1 MGAGAFG
8 GGGLL
13 GDSYADPYVTL
24 GGMYSFDRL
33 GGWATDLDKDRLD
46 IDVQSRLHG
55 WKSFDDLVRE
65 SLQSGKVGRNMP
77 NVYDPNRIVDP
88 NMSTTVDPNHDLKS
102 NYSGSTF
109 MSVGGGA
116 GSGGG
121 HPDFGM
127 DAPNFGDID
136 AAISGAGIST
146 HGKLGNA
153 MITPGHIGA
162 LVQGPDY
169 PGLTPGQW
177 EHESWSPYGTDWG
190 GYLGAPVT
198 NEQRGNRATIEP
210 IGAWNYI
217 DPRQQAIGKHFGI
230 DNPQDATQEDID
242 ALMDEVLGNSSQQS
256 LPDQSV
262 TYNNV
267 VARSLRE
274 ATAQKKTAA
283 RARAK
288 ALAKETARLKAKE
301 AHRAQVLKDRAAKK
315 AKEAT
320 NYEPISGLTP
330 TPPTKLPPMVI
341 DDPSGPTTH
350 EINVAKRERTKTRLA
365 TARGK
370 TKAHLANLRKKGVS
384 AKTMTKARSKAK
396 ARYAKIK
403 GR

>member
-1 MGAGAFG
+1 
-8 GGGLL
+8 
-13 GDSYADPYVTL
+13 
-24 GGMYSFDRL
+24 
-33 GGWATDLDKDRLD
+33 
-46 IDVQSRLHG
+46 
-55 WKSFDDLVRE
+55 
-65 SLQSGKVGRNMP
+65 
-77 NVYDPNRIVDP
+77 
-88 NMSTTVDPNHDLKS
+88 
-102 NYSGSTF
+102 
-109 MSVGGGA
+109 
-116 GSGGG
+116 
-121 HPDFGM
+121 
-127 DAPNFGDID
+127 
-136 AAISGAGIST
+136 
-146 HGKLGNA
+146 
-153 MITPGHIGA
+153 
-162 LVQGPDY
+162 
-169 PGLTPGQW
+169 
-177 EHESWSPYGTDWG
+177 
-190 GYLGAPVT
+190 
-198 NEQRGNRATIEP
+198 
-210 IGAWNYI
+210 
-217 DPRQQAIGKHFGI
+217 
-230 DNPQDATQEDID
+230 
-242 ALMDEVLGNSSQQS
+242 